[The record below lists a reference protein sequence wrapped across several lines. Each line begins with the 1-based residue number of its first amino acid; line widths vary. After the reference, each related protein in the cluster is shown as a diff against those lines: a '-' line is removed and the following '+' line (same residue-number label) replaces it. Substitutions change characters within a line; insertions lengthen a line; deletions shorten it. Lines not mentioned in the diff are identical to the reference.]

1 LLPDY
6 LQQAGVLF
14 LELAKPFGFASGGV
28 AVLLLPGVKGCRT
41 AAEVTAQVLDWI
53 LALFGVLEQLPGS
66 DLR

>member
-1 LLPDY
+1 LLPNNF
-6 LQQAGVLF
+6 QEAGVLLF
-14 LELAKPFGFASGGV
+14 QTTKPFGFVGRRI
-28 AVLLLPGVKGCRT
+28 AVFLLPGVKGRRT